1 MLEAM
6 RDSGNFYLQMFADEG
21 AQTDDAQPNDPG
33 DQGDGGEPKGTG
45 EDDKQFSPEHVEK
58 LRRENAKYRTR
69 AKELEEKLKEMPD
82 KDSIINEVLKG
93 LGIDPDP
100 EKRAEQQIEE
110 ARSKAQEAEARA
122 NERLIKAEVKAA
134 CSELGIVDP
143 DAAFALMDKESVTLK
158 DDGEVEGVKEA
169 LAALIKAKP
178 YLVAQKGNV
187 GGPSNPGSPEPDDID
202 SQIAAAK
209 KRGDM
214 ITALSLRRQKAESTT

>member
-6 RDSGNFYLQMFADEG
+6 RDSGSFYLQMFADEG
-21 AQTDDAQPNDPG
+21 APTDDVKPNDPG
-33 DQGDGGEPKGTG
+33 DQGDSGEPKG
-45 EDDKQFSPEHVEK
+45 EDEDGKFTPEYVEK
-58 LRRENAKYRTR
+58 LRKENARHRTK

-110 ARSKAQEAEARA
+110 ARKKAQEAEARA
-122 NERLIKAEVKAA
+122 NERLIRAEVKAA

-158 DDGEVEGVKEA
+158 DDGEVEGVTEA
-169 LAALIKAKP
+169 LEALVKAKP
-178 YLVAQKGNV
+178 YLVGQKGNV

-214 ITALSLRRQKAESTT
+214 TTVISLRRQKAESKT